1 METGPALVQRHLLSR
16 SISLPPVLLVPTVL
30 QPSSRHLQLMAEGD
44 ILNPDARERKH
55 MPQTQGKAVAGAGH
69 IHLS

>member
-1 METGPALVQRHLLSR
+1 METGPALVERHLLSR
-16 SISLPPVLLVPTVL
+16 SISLPPAQLVPTVL

-55 MPQTQGKAVAGAGH
+55 VPQTQGKAVAGAGH
-69 IHLS
+69 THLS